1 MVWPGQ
7 CDYWYHTLY
16 HHARHLHGEN
26 FPRMQCPA
34 MDRSHRQPAP
44 LQPKMG
50 ESPTEG
56 ETVSNRTRPSTRR
69 KAVAAPTTPRQTD
82 AAGNF
87 AASIG
92 RVARRI
98 REDLGLTLANV
109 AEQARISPGML
120 SRLETGR
127 VSPSLETIVA
137 LAEVL
142 GVRPALLLQEVGE
155 DEGDAQH
162 VPDGQGL
169 EVVRRGTKRGHT
181 YHLLAAQRGPRKVFE
196 PFLVTLTD
204 KSEIFPGFQHA
215 GTEFIY
221 ILTGEIRYRHGKE
234 SFLLKEGDSL
244 TFRGDVAHGPERLV
258 KVPIRML
265 SVIIYGGSESD

>member
-1 MVWPGQ
+1 VSGVASEGGHSGRACAVSVRRRQ
-7 CDYWYHTLY
+7 
-16 HHARHLHGEN
+16 RVHLLVRG
-26 FPRMQCPA
+26 
-34 MDRSHRQPAP
+34 
-44 LQPKMG
+44 
-50 ESPTEG
+50 
-56 ETVSNRTRPSTRR
+56 
-69 KAVAAPTTPRQTD
+69 PRQVTNGAVD
-82 AAGNF
+82 A
-87 AASIG
+87 
-92 RVARRI
+92 RCDLRARRI

-109 AEQARISPGML
+109 AEQAHISPGML

-142 GVRPALLLQEVGE
+142 GVRPALLLQEVGDE
-155 DEGDAQH
+155 EGDAQH

-215 GTEFIY
+215 GTEFIH
-221 ILTGEIRYRHGKE
+221 ILSGEIRYRHGKE

-265 SVIIYGGSESD
+265 SVIIYGGGEHD

>member
-1 MVWPGQ
+1 MDDQTTKHRG
-7 CDYWYHTLY
+7 TL
-16 HHARHLHGEN
+16 R
-26 FPRMQCPA
+26 
-34 MDRSHRQPAP
+34 
-44 LQPKMG
+44 
-50 ESPTEG
+50 
-56 ETVSNRTRPSTRR
+56 TRR
-69 KAVAAPTTPRQTD
+69 KPPATRAAPQLP
-82 AAGNF
+82 AGSF
-87 AASIG
+87 DYAASIG

-142 GVRPALLLQEVGE
+142 GVRPALLLQEVGD

-215 GTEFIY
+215 GTEFIH
-221 ILTGEIRYRHGKE
+221 ILSGEIRYRHGKE

-265 SVIIYGGSESD
+265 SVIIYGGGESD

>member
-1 MVWPGQ
+1 MGKSVEGK
-7 CDYWYHTLY
+7 HVSSAVR
-16 HHARHLHGEN
+16 ARVRRTGVTV
-26 FPRMQCPA
+26 PTAPA
-34 MDRSHRQPAP
+34 QSVGGVD
-44 LQPKMG
+44 
-50 ESPTEG
+50 
-56 ETVSNRTRPSTRR
+56 V
-69 KAVAAPTTPRQTD
+69 
-82 AAGNF
+82 

-98 REDLGLTLANV
+98 REELGLTLANV
-109 AEQARISPGML
+109 AQQARISPAML

-137 LAEVL
+137 LADAL
-142 GVRPALLLQEVGE
+142 GVRPALLLQDVGDE
-155 DEGDAQH
+155 EGDAQH
-162 VPDGQGL
+162 VPSGQGL

-181 YHLLAAQRGPRKVFE
+181 YHLLASQRGPKKIFE

-204 KSEIFPGFQHA
+204 RSEIFPGFQHA

-265 SVIIYGGSESD
+265 SVIIYGSGEPD